1 MITPASAQP
10 FRSDQSRYHMV
21 FVLLL
26 IAGLVFCGFDKLL
39 VLGATAFVVATI
51 VPCAIIGIRNGAR
64 LEREA
69 REKANGVPV
78 CSGQDNGQT
87 ENCATPWLRQFA
99 AHFS

>member
-1 MITPASAQP
+1 MA
-10 FRSDQSRYHMV
+10 YHMV

-26 IAGLVFCGFDKLL
+26 IAGLVFYGYGKLL

>member
-1 MITPASAQP
+1 MA
-10 FRSDQSRYHMV
+10 YVMV

-26 IAGLVFCGFDKLL
+26 IAVFYGFGKALVID
-39 VLGATAFVVATI
+39 ATAFVVATI